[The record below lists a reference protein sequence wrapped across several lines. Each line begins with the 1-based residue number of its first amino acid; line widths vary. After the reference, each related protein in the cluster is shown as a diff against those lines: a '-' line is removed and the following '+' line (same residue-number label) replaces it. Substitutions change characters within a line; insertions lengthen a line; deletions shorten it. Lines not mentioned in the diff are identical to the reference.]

1 MVRKQFYTISII
13 AAAAL
18 TSTSVFSDDSTKLPT
33 RPNAYI
39 PATSLP
45 QRPAPLSE
53 KDQLDLDEL
62 VKVANKKQAEYEKE
76 SRETAITNHQKI
88 GKMPVPKT
96 EHEVITDAVTGAI
109 SESDIAD
116 REQNK
121 IVGDFYYVLV
131 SSSLSDDEIR
141 NILAK
146 YKNRNDVALVIR
158 GVKDK
163 QNILQ
168 ELTHWQQLVLDS
180 GSNTPVNLDPTIFK
194 SYSVTSVPTIIH
206 EKDGK
211 LVARVSGIS
220 NVGYLKDKNGD
231 LGTAGPTKN
240 ITEISLLDIIE
251 ERIKNLDFEKMKTE
265 ALDSYWKKQ
274 KFEVF
279 PDVIKRNQK
288 TINPKVVI
296 PQDILAPDGQVIAKK
311 GQINPLEVIPFRLKL
326 IFFDARSDWQ
336 RQIAKR
342 EYQNAKTGIQP
353 ILITTNVYGD
363 GWRTFK
369 DAGEMYG
376 AKSRLYMIQPGMSE
390 RFGVT
395 ALPSIVT
402 SNGSQYVVDEYPKEE
417 AR

>member
-1 MVRKQFYTISII
+1 MVRKHLYTVAII
-13 AAAAL
+13 AVTVL
-18 TSTSVFSDDSTKLPT
+18 TSTSVFSVDGTKPPT
-33 RPNAYI
+33 RPDAYI

-62 VKVANKKQAEYEKE
+62 VKVANQKQADYEKE
-76 SRETAITNHQKI
+76 SRETAIANHQKI
-88 GKMPVPKT
+88 GQMPVPKT

-109 SESDIAD
+109 SEADIAD

-141 NILAK
+141 NILAQ

-158 GVKDK
+158 GVKDR

-194 SYSVTSVPTIIH
+194 NYSVTSVPTIIH

-211 LVARVSGIS
+211 LVARVSGVS

-231 LGTAGPTKN
+231 LGTAGPAKD

-251 ERIKNLDFEKMKTE
+251 ERIKNLDFDKMKTE

-279 PDVIKRNQK
+279 PDAIKRNQK
-288 TINPKVVI
+288 TINPNVVI
-296 PQDILAPDGQVIAKK
+296 PQDILAPSGQVIAKK
-311 GQINPLEVIPFRLKL
+311 GRINPLEVIPFRLKL

-342 EYQNAKTGIQP
+342 EYQNTKPGIQP
-353 ILITTNVYGD
+353 ILITTNIYGD
-363 GWRTFK
+363 GWKTFK
-369 DAGEMYG
+369 DAGELYG